1 MVDDGGKIG
10 DLFDSTKKENQK
22 VLSCDKQD
30 EYQYQDSIKK
40 FRSLSMVDDEDK
52 RDDLFVESEKLGLSG
67 HEKLKRHSI
76 KKFRSLSMVDDEDKR
91 DDLFVESEKLG
102 LSGREKLK
110 RHWRE
115 VGGRV
120 CVPDR
125 WGHEGSLREW
135 MDCSSFDN
143 NLAPKGLKSAR
154 EALMSQGKRACST
167 SRMLEIRSR

>member
-1 MVDDGGKIG
+1 
-10 DLFDSTKKENQK
+10 
-22 VLSCDKQD
+22 
-30 EYQYQDSIKK
+30 
-40 FRSLSMVDDEDK
+40 MVDDEDK
-52 RDDLFVESEKLGLSG
+52 RGDLFVESEKLGL
-67 HEKLKRHSI
+67 L
-76 KKFRSLSMVDDEDKR
+76 
-91 DDLFVESEKLG
+91 
-102 LSGREKLK
+102 GREKLK

-143 NLAPKGLKSAR
+143 ILAPKGLKSAR
-154 EALMSQGKRACST
+154 EALMSQGKRARSSST

>member
-1 MVDDGGKIG
+1 MKENQEISHKQVEYYQFQDSIKNKFGSLSMVDDGGKIG
-10 DLFDSTKKENQK
+10 DLFDSTKKENKK

-40 FRSLSMVDDEDK
+40 FRSLSMVDDGDK
-52 RDDLFVESEKLGLSG
+52 RG
-67 HEKLKRHSI
+67 
-76 KKFRSLSMVDDEDKR
+76 
-91 DDLFVESEKLG
+91 DLFVESEKLG

-143 NLAPKGLKSAR
+143 ILAPKGLKSAR
-154 EALMSQGKRACST
+154 ETLMSQGKRARSSST
-167 SRMLEIRSR
+167 SRMLEIKSR